1 MSVWLHII
9 VHRLSPFMVKLNCYI
24 YRKYNDENHGGKLM
38 EETISLK
45 EIFEV
50 IKERILLI
58 VFFILGAALIAAVVS
73 YFVLTPKY
81 EATSQFIVN
90 QSKEDP
96 TAQYSAS
103 DIRSNVELIN
113 TYEVSIK
120 SRVILEEVVNELNLN
135 YTASQ
140 VESKIQVS
148 SAQNSQVVNVTVN
161 DPDPVLAA
169 NIANAT
175 VKIFQQQV
183 PELMNVD
190 NVRILTEA
198 QVSANPRPV
207 APKPNLNIAIAIV
220 LGGMLG
226 VGLAFLLEYL
236 NTQIE
241 TEEDIEKSLELP
253 VLGSISTIEDKDIV
267 ALVRKPRR
275 GGNNY
280 VQAQKR

>member
-1 MSVWLHII
+1 
-9 VHRLSPFMVKLNCYI
+9 
-24 YRKYNDENHGGKLM
+24 M

-50 IKERILLI
+50 IKERILVIL
-58 VFFILGAALIAAVVS
+58 FFIIGAASIAAFVS
-73 YFVLTPKY
+73 YFILTPKY
-81 EATSQFIVN
+81 DATAQFIVN
-90 QSKEDP
+90 QGKDDP
-96 TAQYSAS
+96 AAQFSVN
-103 DIRSNVELIN
+103 DIRTNVELIN
-113 TYEVSIK
+113 TYEVIIK
-120 SRVILEEVVNELNLN
+120 SRVILGDVVEELNLD
-135 YTASQ
+135 YSAAQ
-140 VESKIQVS
+140 LEGKIQVS

-267 ALVRKPRR
+267 TLVHKPRR